1 MKKQGRRS
9 RKGVIDPFGKPS
21 DDGNHFDHGGPFS
34 DGIPF
39 DDRKPFVDGLRG
51 TRGETGNDFFL
62 RSSSLVSAL
71 GEWRLGPFTRRDATL
86 PF

>member
-21 DDGNHFDHGGPFS
+21 DDGNPFDDGDPFS
-34 DGIPF
+34 DGNPV
-39 DDRKPFVDGLRG
+39 DDRKPFGDGLRG
-51 TRGETGNDFFL
+51 TRCETGNGFFL
-62 RSSSLVSAL
+62 RSSFLVSAL
-71 GEWRLGPFTRRDATL
+71 GEWRLGSFTRRDAIL